1 MKRDQMVVVFLALFI
16 AGYVAGRISAR
27 SPSNAVPAPVAA
39 APATVASAEPN
50 SSPAPAAAPAPAP
63 VSAPVSAPAP
73 AQKAEAPQAPADPN
87 QIWRVTLTPDDAKR
101 GPDSA
106 PVKVVLFSAFGC
118 PECAEFAPVLDQVV
132 KAYGD
137 KVQIRFKHKVIP
149 PPHPDSIL
157 ASEASMAANA
167 QGKFWQ
173 FHDKVMGKG
182 LDRQS
187 LETAA
192 KEVGCDMAKWKSDLD
207 SGKFRGIVLKDS
219 LLANEIAA
227 HSYPNVLVNGI
238 RLRPPKNFESLK
250 ALIDERMVDAKKQ
263 IAAGT
268 PAAQLHDKIVK
279 DGKFFEQTGG
289 PPVHFDTAGSPML
302 GPASAKVELELFE
315 DFQCPFCSKLSPS
328 IKEFQKRFP
337 KDVRIVYKQMPL
349 NIHDNAQIAAEA
361 SMAAAAQGKFWEYH
375 DVLFNNQQALTR
387 PDLEKY
393 AGQIGLDVAKFKKD
407 LDAGVGKQL
416 ISRDSQEGANA
427 GVSGTPSVF
436 INGMRYQGPRGY
448 PPEGLEAVART
459 YFGLGK

>member
-16 AGYVAGRISAR
+16 GGYVLGRVSAR
-27 SPSNAVPAPVAA
+27 SPSSAGPAPVAP
-39 APATVASAEPN
+39 APAAAVPSEPN
-50 SSPAPAAAPAPAP
+50 SSPVPQPAAAP

-73 AQKAEAPQAPADPN
+73 APKAEAPQAPADPN
-87 QIWRVTLTPDDAKR
+87 QIWRVTLTPDDARR

-106 PVKVVLFSAFGC
+106 PVKVVVFSAFGC
-118 PECAEFAPVLDQVV
+118 PECAEFAPALDQLV
-132 KAYGD
+132 KAFGD
-137 KVQIRFKHKVIP
+137 KVQVRFKHKLIP

-187 LETAA
+187 LEAA
-192 KEVGCDMAKWKSDLD
+192 AQAVGCDMGKWKSDLD
-207 SGKFRGIVLKDS
+207 SGKFRGVVLKDS
-219 LLANEIAA
+219 LLANEVAA
-227 HSYPNVLVNGI
+227 HSYPNIMVNGI

-250 ALIDERMVDAKKQ
+250 ALVEERMADAKKQ

-289 PPVHFDTAGSPML
+289 PAAHFDTNGSPML
-302 GPASAKVELELFE
+302 GSKTAKVEVQLFE

-328 IKEFQKRFP
+328 IKDFQKRFP
-337 KDVRIVYKQMPL
+337 NDVRIVFKHMPL
-349 NIHDNAQIAAEA
+349 NIHDNAQVASEA

-375 DVLFNNQQALTR
+375 DVLFQNQQALTR
-387 PDLEKY
+387 PDLERY
-393 AGQIGLDVAKFKKD
+393 AGQIGLDVEKFKKD

-416 ISRDSQEGANA
+416 IQRDSQEGAGA

>member
-1 MKRDQMVVVFLALFI
+1 MKRDQVVLVLIALFMG
-16 AGYVAGRISAR
+16 GYITGRISGK
-27 SPSNAVPAPVAA
+27 SPSTAGPA
-39 APATVASAEPN
+39 APPAAVAVASEAI
-50 SSPAPAAAPAPAP
+50 SSPAPEPTPTPAPSAPAAPT
-63 VSAPVSAPAP
+63 SAPAP
-73 AQKAEAPQAPADPN
+73 AAPKPENNAPADPN
-87 QIWRVTLTPDDAKR
+87 QIWRVTLSSDDAKR

-106 PVKVVLFSAFGC
+106 PVKIVLFAAFGS
-118 PECAEFAPVLDQVV
+118 PESAEFAPAIDQAV

-137 KVQIRFKHKVIP
+137 KVQIHFKHKVIP

-157 ASEASMAANA
+157 ASEGSMAANA
-167 QGKFWQ
+167 QGKFWA

-192 KEVGCDMAKWKSDLD
+192 KEVGCDLAKWKSDVD
-207 SGKFRGIVLKDS
+207 SGKFRGAVLKDS

-227 HSYPNVLVNGI
+227 HSYPNILVNGI
-238 RLRPPKNFESLK
+238 RLKPPKNFETLK
-250 ALIDERMVDAKKQ
+250 ALIDERMVDANKQ

-268 PAAQLHDKIVK
+268 PAAQLHEKIVK

-289 PPVHFDTAGSPML
+289 PAAHFDTAGSPMQ
-302 GPASAKVELELFE
+302 GPKTAKIEVALFE

-328 IKEFQKRFP
+328 IKDFQKRFP
-337 KDVRIVYKQMPL
+337 NDVRIVFKHMPL
-349 NIHDNAQIAAEA
+349 SIHDNAQLASEA
-361 SMAAAAQGKFWEYH
+361 SMVAAAQGKFWEYH
-375 DVLFNNQQALTR
+375 DVLFANQQALTR

-393 AGQIGLDVAKFKKD
+393 AGQIGLDVPKFKKD
-407 LDAGVGKQL
+407 LDAGVGKAL
-416 ISRDSQEGANA
+416 VSRDAQEGGSA

-448 PPEGLEAVART
+448 PPEGLEAVARA